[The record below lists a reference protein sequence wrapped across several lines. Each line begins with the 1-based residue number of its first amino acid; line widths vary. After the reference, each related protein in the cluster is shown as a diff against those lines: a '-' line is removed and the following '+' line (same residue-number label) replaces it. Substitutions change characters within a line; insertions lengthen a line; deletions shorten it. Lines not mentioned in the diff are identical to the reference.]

1 MIPILTG
8 SLIISFLH
16 TFLPSHWL
24 PIVTIGK
31 KEGWSLPYTLRIS
44 FLAGLTHAVSTV
56 LLGYLLSRVGKSL
69 TTQIDSLA
77 HNLAPVLLILLGGLY
92 IYQQRIQTRRNQH
105 ADGQLGSLG
114 GQDQNRHT
122 HKHFHI
128 PIPTNLINRK
138 TILLL
143 LVIMF
148 FSPCIEVEG
157 YFLLA
162 GAYGNGFVLLIA
174 LFYTLVSIG
183 GMLAWIGF
191 AYLGVS
197 RIRWHKIEHSAEMVT
212 GITLIATGLLSF
224 YLH

>member
-1 MIPILTG
+1 M
-8 SLIISFLH
+8 
-16 TFLPSHWL
+16 
-24 PIVTIGK
+24 
-31 KEGWSLPYTLRIS
+31 
-44 FLAGLTHAVSTV
+44 
-56 LLGYLLSRVGKSL
+56 SL
-69 TTQIDSLA
+69 TTRIDSLA
-77 HNLAPVLLILLGGLY
+77 HTLAPVLLILLGGIY
-92 IYQQRIQTRRNQH
+92 IYQQRIQTRRSQPGD
-105 ADGQLGSLG
+105 AQIGSSG

-128 PIPTNLINRK
+128 PIPTNLITRK

-143 LVIMF
+143 LAIMF

-162 GAYGNGFVLLIA
+162 GAYGTGFVLLIA
-174 LFYTLVSIG
+174 LVYTLVSIG

-191 AYLGVS
+191 AYSGVS
-197 RIRWHKIEHSAEMVT
+197 GIRWHKMEHNAEMVT